1 MTLRIPG
8 TGQSACHD
16 EAGQEILCQGSG
28 QDAEFSRP
36 DPAPRLIAQDE
47 LVEDAL
53 TGLVWT
59 RSANILGYPL
69 PWAEALATVAA
80 LNREGFLGHG
90 DWRLPNRRELRSLVC
105 HGASRPALPPG
116 HPFRDVF
123 LGWYWTSSTKAGQTT
138 YAWNV
143 HFEGGRMFYSRKDEY
158 RLLWPVRGESG
169 VLARTGQTACYDSAG
184 LERFCVEMGA
194 GMEAGTGQ
202 DGELRRGV
210 AWPSPRLER
219 VAGAMPGSVPGSVPG
234 AVRDRLTGLV
244 WLAPERLPRE
254 VFTWRGALDYVAEG
268 GSLGPGWRLPDINE
282 LESLVDAGRADPALP
297 PELLAGEGDG
307 DAASST
313 GEGFWSSTT
322 SGYDPA
328 WAYVLYAQ
336 KGAVGVG
343 FKPGREFHLWPVRR
357 EPGADAL
364 CAEGPRSPTG

>member
-1 MTLRIPG
+1 MPLRIPG
-8 TGQSACHD
+8 TGQNACYD
-16 EAGQEILCQGSG
+16 EVGQEIPCQGTG
-28 QDAEFSRP
+28 QDAEFPRP
-36 DPAPRLIAQDE
+36 DPAPRFFPQDE

-69 PWAEALATVAA
+69 PWTEALATVAG
-80 LNREGFLGHG
+80 LNREGFLGHA

-116 HPFRDVF
+116 HPFRAVF
-123 LGWYWTSSTKAGQTT
+123 LGWYWTSSTKAGQTA

-143 HFEGGRMFYSRKDEY
+143 HFEGGRMFYSRKDEH
-158 RLLWPVRGESG
+158 RLLWPVRGEG
-169 VLARTGQTACYDSAG
+169 GLLARTGQTACYDAAG
-184 LERFCVEMGA
+184 LETPCAGVGVISGGVMGA
-194 GMEAGTGQ
+194 EAGQ

-210 AWPSPRLER
+210 AWPSPRFEC
-219 VAGAMPGSVPGSVPG
+219 VSGTEPA

-244 WLAPERLPRE
+244 WLAPERLPQE
-254 VFTWRGALDYVAEG
+254 VFTWRGALEFVAG
-268 GSLGPGWRLPDINE
+268 AGSLGPGWRLPDINE

-297 PELLAGEGDG
+297 PELLAGVGG
-307 DAASST
+307 GGLAASIA
-313 GEGFWSSTT
+313 EGYWSSTT

-343 FKPGREFHLWPVRR
+343 FKAGREFHLWPVRR
-357 EPGADAL
+357 
-364 CAEGPRSPTG
+364 